1 MAGGSAVQGQPV
13 EGKGTKLAGAGV
25 AGVSTEKG
33 IMLRVWR
40 WSVKKDRWESSDI
53 PHLAEH
59 GMVSHR
65 VTRCLKVLVFVSP
78 DK

>member
-40 WSVKKDRWESSDI
+40 WSVKDRWESSDI

-59 GMVSHR
+59 GMVSHG
-65 VTRCLKVLVFVSP
+65 VTRRLKGLVFVSP